1 MRHRLPLWIAFSFGT
16 LLLVQ
21 YFFRHPVAT
30 SFYRNTLDWMQVVA
44 VFSLIVGAVALA
56 GMNLKAV
63 AARSRGWGYNLVTLT
78 GLGGMV
84 LCGVLWGID
93 EHSPFTWVFLNLQ
106 VPLQS
111 TMFSLL
117 AFFVASA
124 AYRGFRARS
133 WPAGV
138 LLLSAAIVILGRV
151 PVGAQILSGLPKAAD
166 WVLNVPSMAA
176 RRGIL
181 IGIGLGAIATSL
193 RVILGI
199 ERTYLGKEG

>member
-1 MRHRLPLWIAFSFGT
+1 MRRRLPLWIAFGFGV
-16 LLLVQ
+16 LMLVQ
-21 YFFRHPVAT
+21 YFFQHPKAT
-30 SFYRNTLDWMQVVA
+30 DFYRNTLDWMQVVA
-44 VFSLIVGAVALA
+44 VFSLVVGAIALA
-56 GMNLKAV
+56 GMHLKTV
-63 AARSRGWGYNLVTLT
+63 VSRSRGWGYNLVTLA
-78 GLGGMV
+78 GMGGMV
-84 LCGVLWGID
+84 ICGAGWGIGED
-93 EHSPFTWVFLNLQ
+93 SPFTWAFSNLQ

-133 WPAGV
+133 WAAGV

-151 PVGAQILSGLPKAAD
+151 PVGAQLISGLPQAAE

-199 ERTYLGKEG
+199 ERTYLGKES